1 MSEGTKNLS
10 LSVEGMTCGGCAR
23 AVTKVIHKSDPDA
36 QVNVDLDRGR
46 VDVQTVAD
54 ATILAAAITQAGYE
68 AVPA

>member
-1 MSEGTKNLS
+1 MSAESKNLS
-10 LSVEGMTCGGCAR
+10 FSVEGMTCGGCAR

-54 ATILAAAITQAGYE
+54 ATVLAAAITQAGYE